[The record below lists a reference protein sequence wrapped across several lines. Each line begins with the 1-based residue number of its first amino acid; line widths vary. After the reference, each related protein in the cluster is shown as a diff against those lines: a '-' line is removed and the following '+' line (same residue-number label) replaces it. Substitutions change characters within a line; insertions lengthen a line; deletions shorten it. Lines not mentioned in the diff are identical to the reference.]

1 MIFWSTIL
9 HPEKILCYTAA
20 NLSTHEL
27 QYVLKSGLKVLYE
40 KLSTAYRFLA
50 AII

>member
-9 HPEKILCYTAA
+9 HPEEILCYTAT
-20 NLSTHEL
+20 NLSTHES
-27 QYVLKSGLKVLYE
+27 QYASKIGLKVLYE
-40 KLSTAYRFLA
+40 KLSTTYRFLA